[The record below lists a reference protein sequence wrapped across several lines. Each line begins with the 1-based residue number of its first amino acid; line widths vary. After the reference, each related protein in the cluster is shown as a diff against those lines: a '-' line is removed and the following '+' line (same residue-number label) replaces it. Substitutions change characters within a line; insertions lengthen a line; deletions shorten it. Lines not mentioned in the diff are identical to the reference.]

1 MSKFINFQLT
11 ASFDV
16 HFFFS
21 SVQGTQHWGLL
32 KSNLQRKLVLSINQP
47 ITVCKNVCFLESLPF
62 SKLEIAVFWTLL
74 ETRRISLSS
83 SVFVTE
89 FVAGQKC
96 HVERKARKAL
106 TSHC

>member
-1 MSKFINFQLT
+1 MSKFINFRLT
-11 ASFDV
+11 ASFAV

-47 ITVCKNVCFLESLPF
+47 ITVCSNVCFLESLPS
-62 SKLEIAVFWTLL
+62 SKLEIDVFWALS
-74 ETRRISLSS
+74 ETRHIFLSS

-96 HVERKARKAL
+96 RVKRKARKAL